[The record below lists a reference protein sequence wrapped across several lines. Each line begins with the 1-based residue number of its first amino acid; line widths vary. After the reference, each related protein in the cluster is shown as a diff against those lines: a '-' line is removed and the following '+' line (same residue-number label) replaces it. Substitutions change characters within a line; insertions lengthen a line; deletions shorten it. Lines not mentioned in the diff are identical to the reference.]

1 MLIYNMFVRKQR
13 ENNNQEII
21 KHTLNVMYIKLKDD
35 EIELVQSV
43 NMRDI
48 ILEDDKK
55 ISLTQLCKNT
65 KTVENQDTE
74 RI

>member
-21 KHTLNVMYIKLKDD
+21 KHTLNVMDIKLKDD

>member
-13 ENNNQEII
+13 ENNNQGII
-21 KHTLNVMYIKLKDD
+21 KHTLNVMDIKLKDD

>member
-1 MLIYNMFVRKQR
+1 M

-21 KHTLNVMYIKLKDD
+21 KHALNVMDIKLKDD

>member
-1 MLIYNMFVRKQR
+1 M

-21 KHTLNVMYIKLKDD
+21 KHTLNVMDIKLKDD